1 MPPADQTTQAPD
13 ATPKPQTDSTVKEI
27 DVKGYKFIVDTDLL
41 DDVDSLEY
49 IERIE
54 NQGQTAVVL
63 SLLKHI
69 MGAESFA
76 KLKEHFI
83 AEDAKAHEGKEG
95 YKARMRIEIL
105 SDVYLAII
113 DKFDP
118 KG

>member
-1 MPPADQTTQAPD
+1 MADE
-13 ATPKPQTDSTVKEI
+13 TPKTTNETIKEV
-27 DVKGYKFIVDTDLL
+27 DVKGYKFNVDTDLL

-54 NQGQTAVVL
+54 AQGQTAVVL

-69 MGAESFA
+69 MGADEFA
-76 KLKEHFI
+76 KLKAHFV
-83 AEDAKAHEGKEG
+83 AEDGKAHEGQEG
-95 YKARMRIEIL
+95 YKARMRIEVL

-113 DKFDP
+113 EKFDP

>member
-1 MPPADQTTQAPD
+1 MADAAQAEN
-13 ATPKPQTDSTVKEI
+13 TVKEI
-27 DVKGYKFIVDTDLL
+27 DVKGYKFDVDTDLL
-41 DDVDSLEY
+41 DDVDSLEF

-76 KLKEHFI
+76 KLKAHFV
-83 AEDAKAHEGKEG
+83 EVDAKAHEGKEG
-95 YKARMRIEIL
+95 YKPRMRIEVL

-113 DKFDP
+113 EKFDP

>member
-1 MPPADQTTQAPD
+1 MADE
-13 ATPKPQTDSTVKEI
+13 TPKTTESTVKEI
-27 DVKGYKFIVDTDLL
+27 DVKGYKFNVDTDLL

-54 NQGQTAVVL
+54 SQGQTAVVL

-69 MGAESFA
+69 MGVDEFT
-76 KLKEHFI
+76 KLKAHFV
-83 AEDAKAHEGKEG
+83 AVDGEAHKDQAG
-95 YKARMRIEIL
+95 YKARMRIEVL

-113 DKFDP
+113 EKFDP

>member
-1 MPPADQTTQAPD
+1 MAETNQTE
-13 ATPKPQTDSTVKEI
+13 TVKEI

-54 NQGQTAVVL
+54 SQGQTAVVL

-69 MGAESFA
+69 MGNEQFE
-76 KLKEHFI
+76 KLKAHFVAAD
-83 AEDAKAHEGKEG
+83 AEAHKDKEG
-95 YKARMRIEIL
+95 YKPRMRIEVL

-113 DKFDP
+113 EKFDP

>member
-1 MPPADQTTQAPD
+1 MAEE
-13 ATPKPQTDSTVKEI
+13 TPKTTENTVKEI
-27 DVKGYKFIVDTDLL
+27 DVKGYKFTVDTDLL

-54 NQGQTAVVL
+54 SQGQTAVVL

-69 MGAESFA
+69 MGNEEFD
-76 KLKEHFI
+76 KLKAHFI

-95 YKARMRIEIL
+95 YKARMRIEVL
-105 SDVYLAII
+105 SDTYLAII
-113 DKFDP
+113 EKFDP

>member
-1 MPPADQTTQAPD
+1 MAETDQEQ
-13 ATPKPQTDSTVKEI
+13 STVKEV
-27 DVKGYKFIVDTDLL
+27 DVKGYKFVVDTDLL

-54 NQGQTAVVL
+54 SRGQTAVVL
-63 SLLKHI
+63 PLLKHI
-69 MGAESFA
+69 MGEAEFE
-76 KLKEHFI
+76 KLKAHFI

-95 YKARMRIEIL
+95 YKARMRIEVL

-113 DKFDP
+113 ERFDP

>member
-1 MPPADQTTQAPD
+1 MADETPKTTQE
-13 ATPKPQTDSTVKEI
+13 TVKEI
-27 DVKGYKFIVDTDLL
+27 DVKGYKFMVDTDLL
-41 DDVDSLEY
+41 DDVDSLDY

-54 NQGQTAVVL
+54 SQGQTAVVL

-69 MGAESFA
+69 MGAAEFE
-76 KLKEHFI
+76 KLKAHFV
-83 AEDAKAHEGKEG
+83 AADGEAHKGQEG
-95 YKARMRIEIL
+95 YKARMRIEVL